1 MRIEG
6 GYFEA
11 EDDNLLMTTRE
22 SKQGMNYPCP
32 LDTCVITFSSEDDMM
47 KHMETENHATGNLC
61 SMGSGVDDRVKK
73 SWVVGLSGKLED
85 RKSGKHTKQLNIF
98 LTLYL
103 MKGLRAKLSG
113 ENLENFEEES
123 VFVPF
128 KGWALFE
135 RAVPARLNPEARAYL
150 VELFE
155 AGKANRNH
163 RVNPEE
169 AELKIRNQFPT
180 KEESWLTVKQV
191 MIISQFNYIEEYQY
205 HSDKKFVQ
213 PSG

>member
-1 MRIEG
+1 MR
-6 GYFEA
+6 Y
-11 EDDNLLMTTRE
+11 T
-22 SKQGMNYPCP
+22 
-32 LDTCVITFSSEDDMM
+32 
-47 KHMETENHATGNLC
+47 
-61 SMGSGVDDRVKK
+61 
-73 SWVVGLSGKLED
+73 
-85 RKSGKHTKQLNIF
+85 
-98 LTLYL
+98 
-103 MKGLRAKLSG
+103 
-113 ENLENFEEES
+113 
-123 VFVPF
+123 
-128 KGWALFE
+128 
-135 RAVPARLNPEARAYL
+135 RAYL

-213 PSG
+213 PSGYPERSEKTDDELVLAYDNAEAEKVLSDTNKEAMKMARKKKK